1 MERYYSD
8 ILCQGLRL
16 IYFQADPSGFAEGVQ
31 LLEKAVALDEPHAFY
46 FLVRCYGWG
55 DGNVKVNEKRAKKLS
70 KRGIELGSD
79 LCVLGADRM
88 DILKGD
94 IKNAMTGTLEEA
106 FQGVLSMAKNGEP
119 MAQYAIGL
127 FYFWGDMLLN
137 FQKPSK
143 EEFHK
148 YEKENA
154 AQALKWFRLSAEQ
167 GCIPAFRNAFNSVRN
182 GVNGVT
188 KDLEE
193 ALRWAETM
201 DGKVDMRD
209 YYHSFILEY
218 QSLKRHADAIRWCE
232 RGIQDG
238 VSVCAVNL
246 GLVYLYGDR
255 GAAEDDAKALQL
267 FKTAAE
273 AGDEYGSYN
282 AGRCYYHGWG
292 TEIDYNEAFRCFE
305 QALQRGHQNSKRYLA
320 QCYFWGRGTWP
331 DYGRAVQMME
341 KLIREKQ
348 DYPKELMGYCCLH
361 GEGIAAACL
370 GAFWRKPPR
379 QAADKPGCSW
389 EICTTRQLAFPKTS
403 PWRCPAIRRLLPKKS
418 PKPLR
423 LWDATKRPY
432 SENGKER
439 KARQVEQGNP
449 PLLDSHS
456 ISVNRA
462 SFCVS
467 LLFPI

>member
-16 IYFQADPSGFAEGVQ
+16 IYFQADPSKFAEGVQ
-31 LLEKAVALDEPHAFY
+31 LLEKAVALEEPHAFY
-46 FLVRCYGWG
+46 FLARCCGWG

-70 KRGIELGSD
+70 KRGIELGSY

-106 FQGVLSMAKNGEP
+106 FDGVLAMAENGEP

-143 EEFHK
+143 EEFCK

-154 AQALKWFRLSAEQ
+154 AKALKWFRLSAEQ

-232 RGIQDG
+232 RGVQDNI
-238 VSVCAVNL
+238 SVCAVDL
-246 GLVYLYGDR
+246 GLVYLSGDR
-255 GAAEDDAKALQL
+255 GAAEDDAKALEL
-267 FKTAAE
+267 FHMAASGGE
-273 AGDEYGSYN
+273 EYGSYH
-282 AGRCYYHGWG
+282 AGRCYYNGWG
-292 TEIDYNEAFRCFE
+292 TETDYNEAFRYFE
-305 QALQRGHQNSKRYLA
+305 QAYQGGHPTARWYLA
-320 QCYFWGRGTWP
+320 HCYFWGRGTWP
-331 DYGRAVQMME
+331 SYEMAVRMME
-341 KLIREKQ
+341 SLIKENQ
-348 DYPKELMGYCCLH
+348 NYPKELMGYCCLY
-361 GEGIAAACL
+361 GEGIAADTARGKCL
-370 GAFWRKPPR
+370 LEEAAQAGSGQAWMFLGDMYDKAVGVPENIPMAVSCYQKASAKKIPEASQALGRYKKTLFGKWKRKEG
-379 QAADKPGCSW
+379 QAA
-389 EICTTRQLAFPKTS
+389 L
-403 PWRCPAIRRLLPKKS
+403 
-418 PKPLR
+418 
-423 LWDATKRPY
+423 
-432 SENGKER
+432 
-439 KARQVEQGNP
+439 
-449 PLLDSHS
+449 
-456 ISVNRA
+456 
-462 SFCVS
+462 
-467 LLFPI
+467 